1 MKETNEKISFF
12 EKYLSI
18 WVLLCMA
25 AGILI
30 ARFMP
35 SVQSFLQS
43 LEFKGQNI
51 ILTVLMWLMIYPMM
65 VRIDFNSLKNVGRHP
80 QGIIISTIAS
90 WGIKPFLMFGLSTL
104 FFHYVF
110 SQLIPV
116 NLANDFVIGAVL
128 LGTAPCTA
136 MVFVWSSLTN
146 GDPAQT
152 LSLIHI

>member
-12 EKYLSI
+12 ERYLSI

-51 ILTVLMWLMIYPMM
+51 I
-65 VRIDFNSLKNVGRHP
+65 
-80 QGIIISTIAS
+80 
-90 WGIKPFLMFGLSTL
+90 
-104 FFHYVF
+104 
-110 SQLIPV
+110 
-116 NLANDFVIGAVL
+116 
-128 LGTAPCTA
+128 
-136 MVFVWSSLTN
+136 
-146 GDPAQT
+146 
-152 LSLIHI
+152 

>member
-12 EKYLSI
+12 ERYLSI

-51 ILTVLMWLMIYPMM
+51 ILTWFVQPCRCLLAI
-65 VRIDFNSLKNVGRHP
+65 LK
-80 QGIIISTIAS
+80 
-90 WGIKPFLMFGLSTL
+90 
-104 FFHYVF
+104 
-110 SQLIPV
+110 
-116 NLANDFVIGAVL
+116 
-128 LGTAPCTA
+128 GT
-136 MVFVWSSLTN
+136 
-146 GDPAQT
+146 
-152 LSLIHI
+152 

>member
-1 MKETNEKISFF
+1 MKLVKETNEKISFF
-12 EKYLSI
+12 ERYLSI

-65 VRIDFNSLKNVGRHP
+65 VRIDFNSLKNV
-80 QGIIISTIAS
+80 
-90 WGIKPFLMFGLSTL
+90 
-104 FFHYVF
+104 
-110 SQLIPV
+110 
-116 NLANDFVIGAVL
+116 
-128 LGTAPCTA
+128 
-136 MVFVWSSLTN
+136 
-146 GDPAQT
+146 
-152 LSLIHI
+152 